1 MEIVLLEQTRL
12 FVYGAVLGLGLG
24 LLYDLFSFFPDTF
37 GRRVLRPVF
46 DLLYCLTFMS
56 AFILLV
62 LLEADGRIRWYIP
75 GGVLLGLTL
84 YFIGLSAYVKA
95 VLRLFRRL
103 VKQIGILL
111 GKMMNFVEK
120 LFEYPRGN

>member
-1 MEIVLLEQTRL
+1 MEIILLEQPRL
-12 FVYGAVLGLGLG
+12 FVYGAALGLGLG
-24 LLYDLFSFFPDTF
+24 ILYDLFCCLPDIV
-37 GRRVLRPVF
+37 GCRVLRPIF
-46 DLLYCLTFMS
+46 DLLYCLTFRA

-75 GGVLLGLTL
+75 GGILLGLAL
-84 YFIGLSAYVKA
+84 YFIGLSVYVKA
-95 VLRLFRRL
+95 VLQLLRSV

-111 GKMMNFVEK
+111 EKMLNFIEK

>member
-1 MEIVLLEQTRL
+1 MEIILLEQPRL
-12 FVYGAVLGLGLG
+12 FVYGAALGLGLG
-24 LLYDLFSFFPDTF
+24 ILYDLFSFLPDIF
-37 GRRVLRPVF
+37 GCRVLRPIF
-46 DLLYCLTFMS
+46 DLLYCLTFMA

-75 GGVLLGLTL
+75 GGILLGLAL
-84 YFIGLSAYVKA
+84 YFIGLSVYVKA
-95 VLRLFRRL
+95 VLQLLRSV

-111 GKMMNFVEK
+111 EKMLNFIEK